1 MRVVC
6 INNKNGGDFI
16 TKGKIYDVDKIEM
29 SDIKTSMAVN
39 PNLIEEGLDLS
50 YLGDY
55 IYYIKNDADEHSV
68 YWSHQFITLETQR
81 DSRLEQLG
89 I

>member
-39 PNLIEEGLDLS
+39 PNLIEED
-50 YLGDY
+50 LGDY